1 MSAAPINPPRAV
13 AVPRPRSRNLAAWAV
28 LLPSSLLVLLPFAWL
43 ICAACKRN
51 EDFFNS
57 LFLPAGAGLLG
68 VDWNRVTLDH
78 FRDLFG
84 RHQFARSIIISMFL
98 ASTTAILA
106 TLSAAAGGFALARL
120 SFPGRR
126 WAERLVLAAT
136 IIPGPLLIA
145 PSYQLLFQLGLLDSF
160 AGLILPAIGPA
171 FGVYLFRQATLGSV
185 PRELLEAARID
196 GCGDVRAF
204 FSVGLP
210 LVMPMAA
217 AFVMITFLGTW
228 NNYINPQ
235 IVLQNPGNFPLAVTV
250 AQLRSVYYQDYGL
263 LMAGT
268 LVSIAPVLLLFLF
281 LQRDFI
287 SGLTSG
293 AVKG

>member
-1 MSAAPINPPRAV
+1 MTRTRNSLAYAA
-13 AVPRPRSRNLAAWAV
+13 
-28 LLPSSLLVLLPFAWL
+28 LLPATLLVLIPFAWL
-43 ICAACKRN
+43 LCAALKRN
-51 EDFFNS
+51 EDFFTS
-57 LFLPAGAGLLG
+57 LFLPAGDG
-68 VDWNRVTLDH
+68 VFGVAWDRVTFDN
-78 FRDLFG
+78 FRTLFAEIGIG
-84 RHQFARSIIISMFL
+84 RALLNSMFL
-98 ASTTAILA
+98 ASTTAVLA
-106 TLSAAAGGFALARL
+106 TLVAAAGGFALARL

-126 WAERLVLAAT
+126 WVEGLVLGALV
-136 IIPGPLLIA
+136 IPGPLLIA
-145 PSYQLLFQLGLLDSF
+145 PSFQLLFNLNLLDSF
-160 AGLILPAIGPA
+160 AGMILPAIGPA
-171 FGVYLFRQATLGSV
+171 FGVYLFRQATLSAV

-217 AFVMITFLGTW
+217 AFVMITFLGVW
-228 NNYINPQ
+228 NNFIQPQ
-235 IVLQNPGNFPLAVTV
+235 VVLQTPESFPLAVTV

-268 LVSIAPVLLLFLF
+268 LVSVAPVLLLFLI

>member
-1 MSAAPINPPRAV
+1 MN
-13 AVPRPRSRNLAAWAV
+13 RSRNLLAYAAV
-28 LLPSSLLVLLPFAWL
+28 LPATLLVLIPFAWL
-43 ICAACKRN
+43 LCAALKRN
-51 EDFFNS
+51 EDFFTS
-57 LFLPAGAGLLG
+57 LFLPRGDGALG
-68 VDWNRVTLDH
+68 VAWERVTFDN
-78 FRDLFG
+78 FRTLFAEIGIG
-84 RHQFARSIIISMFL
+84 RALLNSMFL

-106 TLSAAAGGFALARL
+106 TLVAAAGGFALARL
-120 SFPGRR
+120 NFPGRR
-126 WAERLVLAAT
+126 WIEALVLAALV
-136 IIPGPLLIA
+136 IPAPLLIA
-145 PSYQLLFQLGLLDSF
+145 PSFQLLFNLNLLDSF

-171 FGVYLFRQATLGSV
+171 FGVYLFRQATLSSV
-185 PRELLEAARID
+185 PTELLEAARID

-204 FSVGLP
+204 ISVGLP

-217 AFVMITFLGTW
+217 AFVMITFLAVW
-228 NNYINPQ
+228 NNFIQPQ
-235 IVLQNPGNFPLAVTV
+235 VVLQTPETFPLAVTI

-268 LVSIAPVLLLFLF
+268 LVSVAPVLVLFLI

>member
-1 MSAAPINPPRAV
+1 MT
-13 AVPRPRSRNLAAWAV
+13 RPRNSLAYAA
-28 LLPSSLLVLLPFAWL
+28 LLPATLLVLIPFAWL
-43 ICAACKRN
+43 LCAALKRN
-51 EDFFNS
+51 EDFFTS
-57 LFLPAGAGLLG
+57 LFLPSGDGVLG
-68 VDWNRVTLDH
+68 VAWDRVTFDN
-78 FRDLFG
+78 FRTLFAEIGIG
-84 RHQFARSIIISMFL
+84 RALLNSMFL
-98 ASTTAILA
+98 ASTTAVLA
-106 TLSAAAGGFALARL
+106 TLVAAAGGFALARL

-126 WAERLVLAAT
+126 WVEGLVLGALV
-136 IIPGPLLIA
+136 IPGPLLIA
-145 PSYQLLFQLGLLDSF
+145 PSFQLLFNLNLLDSF
-160 AGLILPAIGPA
+160 AGMILPAIGPA
-171 FGVYLFRQATLGSV
+171 FGVYLFRQATLSAV

-217 AFVMITFLGTW
+217 AFVMITFLGVW
-228 NNYINPQ
+228 NNFIQPQ
-235 IVLQNPGNFPLAVTV
+235 VVLQSPESFPLAVTV

-268 LVSIAPVLLLFLF
+268 LVSVAPVLLLFLI

>member
-1 MSAAPINPPRAV
+1 MN
-13 AVPRPRSRNLAAWAV
+13 RSRNLLAYAAV
-28 LLPSSLLVLLPFAWL
+28 LPATLLVLIPFAWL
-43 ICAACKRN
+43 LCAALKRN
-51 EDFFNS
+51 EDFFTS
-57 LFLPAGAGLLG
+57 LFLPRGDGALG
-68 VDWNRVTLDH
+68 VAWERVTFDN
-78 FRDLFG
+78 FRTLFAEIGIG
-84 RHQFARSIIISMFL
+84 RALLNSMFL

-106 TLSAAAGGFALARL
+106 TLVAAAGGFALARL
-120 SFPGRR
+120 NFPGRR
-126 WAERLVLAAT
+126 WIEALVLAALV
-136 IIPGPLLIA
+136 IPGPLLIA
-145 PSYQLLFQLGLLDSF
+145 PSFQLLFNLNLLDSF

-171 FGVYLFRQATLGSV
+171 FGVYLFRQATLSSV
-185 PRELLEAARID
+185 PTELLEAARID

-204 FSVGLP
+204 ISVGLP

-217 AFVMITFLGTW
+217 AFVMITFLAVW
-228 NNYINPQ
+228 NNFIQPQ
-235 IVLQNPGNFPLAVTV
+235 VVLQTPETFPLAVTI

-268 LVSIAPVLLLFLF
+268 LVSVAPVLVLFLI